1 MTVTRSAFHWGL
13 VCFAFCAAAVGH
25 DLKGA
30 NASELPNR
38 VFSSDSFWYRPI
50 PREVALHPNSV
61 AFVEDFQRQIKKF
74 YGNVTINATAYSSPV
89 YVVDAATPTVK
100 VTQWDCH
107 KSGYFDKQFEV
118 DWQAVPIPD
127 YALPSSGTDA
137 EMTIFQPSTNTMWE
151 FWRARKT
158 ESGWEACWGGRMANV
173 SQSKG
178 IWTRRYGTTA
188 TGLPFVG
195 GQLTVEELR
204 RGRIDHVMGITLVET
219 ENWDKFSW
227 PANRS
232 DGYNPNKLPNRIQE
246 GQRLR
251 LDPSVDVE
259 RLKLH
264 PIAKIIARAAQ
275 TYGFVVWDR
284 GGSIALRAE
293 NVRQFTAVGKPN
305 PYPELWGR
313 TPVYSV
319 LAGFPWDRLQF
330 LPVDYGKQGH

>member
-1 MTVTRSAFHWGL
+1 
-13 VCFAFCAAAVGH
+13 
-25 DLKGA
+25 
-30 NASELPNR
+30 
-38 VFSSDSFWYRPI
+38 
-50 PREVALHPNSV
+50 
-61 AFVEDFQRQIKKF
+61 
-74 YGNVTINATAYSSPV
+74 
-89 YVVDAATPTVK
+89 
-100 VTQWDCH
+100 
-107 KSGYFDKQFEV
+107 
-118 DWQAVPIPD
+118 
-127 YALPSSGTDA
+127 
-137 EMTIFQPSTNTMWE
+137 
-151 FWRARKT
+151 
-158 ESGWEACWGGRMANV
+158 MANV